1 MASERK
7 SNTTFGSSFGLFNDP
22 THMDVTLVFGDTD
35 NLIHRRVHK
44 EMDDD
49 TCKLEIGDNNSIEAM
64 IRHIYGLAFN
74 DILDE
79 SGNLIEH
86 DCTEFLL
93 EVYHVADHY
102 QLDDLRDEV
111 ASKLASQST
120 SLWWGCKCKFLRF
133 AEKFDKFSEHEAT
146 FENKPA
152 HGFLAFFI
160 NHLKQLRE
168 QQDFRET
175 VLDRMFPVD
184 LLFEHFGI
192 SKFDKNRGL
201 SVCSSCVEKKGKGYN
216 FCVGCE
222 NDEEEGTSE

>member
-7 SNTTFGSSFGLFNDP
+7 SNTTFGSSLGLFNDP
-22 THMDVTLVFGDTD
+22 THTDVTLVFGDTD

-44 EMDDD
+44 VLFAAKSKYFNKLFKEMDDD
-49 TCKLEIGDNNSIEAM
+49 ACKLEIGDNNSIEAM

-74 DILDE
+74 EILDE

-111 ASKLASQST
+111 ASKLASQSA

-146 FENKPA
+146 FDNKPA

-168 QQDFRET
+168 QQDFARPCST
-175 VLDRMFPVD
+175 ACP
-184 LLFEHFGI
+184 LLIYF
-192 SKFDKNRGL
+192 
-201 SVCSSCVEKKGKGYN
+201 SSTLGKGYN